1 MMEALLA
8 TVIYTYFINQT
19 YNNSKGSFK
28 ICSLGIELS
37 TYVEKHKVWKEFV
50 LSNIVG
56 KYYQYLKVIIM
67 KNYAK
72 VINFIFSYMY
82 KYINNIII

>member
-37 TYVEKHKVWKEFV
+37 TYVEKHK
-50 LSNIVG
+50 L
-56 KYYQYLKVIIM
+56 
-67 KNYAK
+67 
-72 VINFIFSYMY
+72 
-82 KYINNIII
+82 